1 MNIRKKFKSISGFT
15 LLELIIVMSILGVLA
30 TVFVASY
37 PASQRRARD
46 SVRMTDL
53 NQYKVALEVFANRN
67 NGNYPNS
74 SGADWL
80 LNDNNP
86 CVNHLGFV
94 AGQCPTDPRS
104 GTNTCT
110 NNDCNYFYRSDG
122 ARYIVW
128 SALEAPANNANFRY
142 VFCSNGRTGFIGI
155 IPAGTN
161 CPI

>member
-30 TVFVASY
+30 TVFVTSY

-74 SGADWL
+74 SGADWAL
-80 LNDNNP
+80 HANDL
-86 CVNHLGFV
+86 CVNSLDFA
-94 AGQCPTDPRS
+94 AGQCPQDPRS
-104 GTNTCT
+104 GDSVCSSTVCE
-110 NNDCNYFYRSDG
+110 YMYRSSG
-122 ARYIVW
+122 ARYIMW
-128 SALEAPANNANFRY
+128 SAMEAPANPGNHLHII
-142 VFCSNGRTGFIGI
+142 CSNGRTGFVASF
-155 IPAGTN
+155 PAGDV